1 MSNRG
6 SQNSGF
12 TLLEIVIALGLIAT
26 ALMAV
31 FRLQAQNLDLQSEAK
46 FITVANQ
53 LARERI
59 ARIQAS
65 DTLSEGETSG
75 DFGEDYPE
83 YTYREEISEMPD
95 MEELYKIRLS
105 VFLEREV
112 VVKNLSLETYLFRPK
127 K

>member
-26 ALMAV
+26 VLMAV

-65 DTLSEGETSG
+65 DTLSEGATSG

-95 MEELYKIRLS
+95 MEELYKVRLS
-105 VFLEREV
+105 VLLETEV

>member
-105 VFLEREV
+105 VLLEREV

>member
-46 FITVANQ
+46 FITIANQ
-53 LARERI
+53 LAQDRV

-65 DTLSEGETSG
+65 DTLSEGTTSG
-75 DFGEDYPE
+75 DFGEHYPE
-83 YTYREEISEMPD
+83 YSYREEISEMPD

-112 VVKNLSLETYLFRPK
+112 VVKDLSLETYLFRPK